1 MSGPVILWFRQDL
14 RLDDHLALIA
24 ACSLGTSVLPVFI
37 EDDSVPRP
45 LGQTSKWWL
54 SHSLKALSHTMR
66 ERGARLHVFKGDTAK
81 VLKELALATKAI
93 GVYWSRCYDPEYI
106 GRDSQLKTE
115 LKEIGLDA
123 QSFTGQLLFEP
134 WQVENKS
141 GQSFKVFSPF
151 WKACRAIGI
160 ARQAQA
166 APKEINGY
174 NGTLP
179 EMVWAKS
186 DLLTSATHLN
196 TSLNTHW
203 QTGEASALKRLT
215 YFVEKILT
223 GYKDARDM
231 PCIDGTSRLSPHLR
245 WGEISPLRIWH
256 TVQDAVHAGL
266 VPEKDADKFLAELG
280 WREFSFQLLYFNPN
294 LKKDNLQQRFNAFPW
309 VDDTEGF
316 ERWRNGQTG
325 YPIVDAGMRELR
337 ETGYMHNRVRM
348 IAASFLIKHLMIDWR
363 FGEAWFWDQL
373 VDADPANNTASWQW
387 VAGSGAD
394 AAPYF
399 RIFNP
404 IIQGRKFDPDALYTG
419 RFVPELNNLPVKYAF
434 SPWEAP
440 LEVLKTADVD
450 LGVTYPLPIV
460 DHGFARERA
469 LAAFSGL

>member
-1 MSGPVILWFRQDL
+1 MSGPIILWFRQDL
-14 RLDDHLALIA
+14 RLDDHSALIA
-24 ACSLGTSVLPVFI
+24 ACASGTTVLPVFI
-37 EDDSVPRP
+37 EDDAVARP

-54 SHSLKALSHTMR
+54 SQSLNALNQGLR
-66 ERGARLHVFKGDTAK
+66 ERGAQLHVFKGDTAQI
-81 VLKELALATKAI
+81 LKELAHATEAV

-106 GRDSQLKTE
+106 GRDSQLKSE
-115 LKEIGLDA
+115 LKEIGLEA
-123 QSFTGQLLFEP
+123 QSFTGHLLFEP

-141 GQSFKVFSPF
+141 GQPFKVFSPF
-151 WKACRAIGI
+151 WKACRAMGI
-160 ARQAQA
+160 TRQPQA
-166 APKEINGY
+166 APKAINCYQGAM
-174 NGTLP
+174 P
-179 EMVWAKS
+179 ELAWAKS
-186 DLLTSATHLN
+186 DLLPFETHLN
-196 TSLNTHW
+196 GHW
-203 QTGEASALKRLT
+203 QTGETGALKRLEHFIET
-215 YFVEKILT
+215 ILT

-231 PCIDGTSRLSPHLR
+231 PCVDGTSRLSPHLR

-256 TVQDAVHAGL
+256 TVQDAVHAER
-266 VPEKDADKFLAELG
+266 VPAKDAEKFLAELG

-294 LKKDNLQQRFNAFPW
+294 LQKENLQQRFNAFPW

-363 FGEAWFWDQL
+363 HGEAWFWDQL

-387 VAGSGAD
+387 VAGCGAD

-404 IIQGRKFDPDALYTG
+404 IIQGRKFDPEALYTS

-440 LEVLKTADVD
+440 LDVLKTAGVD
-450 LGVTYPLPIV
+450 LGVSYPPPMV
-460 DHGFARERA
+460 EHGFARERA